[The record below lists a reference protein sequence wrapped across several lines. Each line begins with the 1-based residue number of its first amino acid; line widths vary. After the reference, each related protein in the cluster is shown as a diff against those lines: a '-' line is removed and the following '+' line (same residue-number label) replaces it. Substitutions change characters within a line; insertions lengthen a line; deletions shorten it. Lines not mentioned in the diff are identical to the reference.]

1 VAGRAEHIAELLLQ
15 VQEQVF
21 ASNMGVDAVQEETV
35 LLQKHEQVEELKIGY
50 LGSVHEKLFL
60 LQKHLQPRLEKSGRD
75 GLVHDFGVKRH
86 AETGVAEHEHVVLL
100 KNGVLPPQDFEVKE
114 HVQEHVA
121 ALNVGSAR
129 SRQGLLSQTQL
140 QVFGLKIG
148 AAAVQLE
155 TVLLHLHEQVAASNV
170 EVFGDKAQMEADLSH
185 SHLQVT

>member
-1 VAGRAEHIAELLLQ
+1 
-15 VQEQVF
+15 
-21 ASNMGVDAVQEETV
+21 M
-35 LLQKHEQVEELKIGY
+35 
-50 LGSVHEKLFL
+50 HEKLFL

-75 GLVHDFGVKRH
+75 GTVHDCGLKRH
-86 AETGVAEHEHVVLL
+86 VVATGVAEHEHVVLL
-100 KNGVLPPQDFEVKE
+100 KYGVLPVQDFEVKE

-155 TVLLHLHEQVAASNV
+155 TVLLHLHEQVAASKK
-170 EVFGDKAQMEADLSH
+170 EVFGVKEQVEADLSH